1 MEHIT
6 ALPEETRLEEYEIRQ
21 VLGQGGFGIT
31 YLAEDTHLG
40 KRVAVKEYL
49 PRDFAT
55 RGVGSTVTPISS
67 AEAADYRWGLDRF
80 LDEGR
85 ALARF
90 EHRHLNKVQR
100 YFQANGT
107 AYLVLEY
114 IEGETLSAV
123 LQREGQ
129 LSQAQVERLLGE
141 VLSGLAEVHAAGYV
155 HRDLTP
161 GNLML
166 RREDGSAVVLDFGA
180 ARQAVSQRSKRMTS
194 MGTPGYQPIE
204 QYAAKA
210 EKIGPWS
217 DLYAVGM
224 VAYQCVSGLGGTDLP
239 DAVSRRLAQDDGAA
253 SLKAAVEVGQG
264 RYDRQLLAA
273 IDWAIEVQEKDRP
286 QSIGEWRQALPA
298 LDLQRP
304 AAPVRSSP
312 PSVPAPE
319 RPLADAERS
328 APSLPRWATVAG
340 IAALLVAV
348 GAGAYWL
355 GQRTSPWCRPR
366 RLPRRQRSRLPA
378 RVHPLQSKR
387 IYPGSAAGVS
397 VRGGDCAGGGGGGGA
412 GGPRGI
418 SAGAG
423 VASGGVSSPKC
434 GRKGTSHS
442 GSGRPPGTRRAAPDG
457 VSAGGP
463 PTRGEVS
470 GLRDLPRASRGAGG
484 VVSDGVTFIEAGRDA
499 AEGPV
504 HRVTIG
510 QAFAVGVYQVTFG
523 EWARVRAAEGVR
535 ATAHDA
541 GWGRGRRPVIN
552 VSWDDAQPY
561 VAWLSSQTGQRYRLL
576 SEAEWEYVA
585 RAGTTTK
592 YWWGNEI
599 GGNRANCDGC
609 GSQWD
614 NEAGPH
620 RWGAFNRTG
629 SGCTMYMGTCGNG
642 YRTVGTTIMRER
654 KRWAGVGGWR
664 PSVVAVSC
672 AAAPGTADVEPPLGQ
687 PLQGPHRQSVRQQRI
702 PHCPVAPLVP
712 GSLPLYFGGPGGGAP
727 GQIFWMG

>member
-273 IDWAIEVQEKDRP
+273 IDWAIEIQEKDRP

-304 AAPVRSSP
+304 AAPVRSSQS
-312 PSVPAPE
+312 SVSAPE
-319 RPLADAERS
+319 RPLADAGRS

-355 GQRTSPWCRPR
+355 GQRMPVVPTAPAPAPPAVPPPRARPSAPVPNESTPGAPQVYPFVVETAPAGAEVEVLGVR
-366 RLPRRQRSRLPA
+366 EAYRPGLALPA
-378 RVHPLQSKR
+378 GEYQVEVRAEGYEPQRVWVDHPARGAPPRMALARAGRQ
-387 IYPGSAAGVS
+387 PGETF
-397 VRGGDCAGGGGGGGA
+397 RDCATCPELVVVPA
-412 GGPRGI
+412 GSYQMGSP
-418 SAGAG
+418 
-423 VASGGVSSPKC
+423 SS
-434 GRKGTSHS
+434 
-442 GSGRPPGTRRAAPDG
+442 
-457 VSAGGP
+457 
-463 PTRGEVS
+463 
-470 GLRDLPRASRGAGG
+470 
-484 VVSDGVTFIEAGRDA
+484 EAGRDA

-523 EWARVRAAEGVR
+523 EWAACASGGGCKGDRPD
-535 ATAHDA
+535 DA

-552 VSWDDAQPY
+552 VSWEDAQAY

-614 NEAGPH
+614 NEKTAPVGSFQPNRFGLYDVHGNVWEWVQDCWNDDYAGALSDGRAWEGGDCSWRVLRGGSWHSRPWNL
-620 RWGAFNRTG
+620 RSANRLRDTPDFRYA
-629 SGCTMYMGTCGNG
+629 SNG
-642 YRTVGTTIMRER
+642 F
-654 KRWAGVGGWR
+654 
-664 PSVVAVSC
+664 
-672 AAAPGTADVEPPLGQ
+672 
-687 PLQGPHRQSVRQQRI
+687 RI
-702 PHCPVAPLVP
+702 AR
-712 GSLPLYFGGPGGGAP
+712 SLP
-727 GQIFWMG
+727 